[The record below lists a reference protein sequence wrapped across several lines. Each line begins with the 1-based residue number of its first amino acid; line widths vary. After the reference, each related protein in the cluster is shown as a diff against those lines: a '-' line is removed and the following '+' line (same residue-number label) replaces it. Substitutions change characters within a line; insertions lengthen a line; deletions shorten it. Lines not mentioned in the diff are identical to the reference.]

1 LDVAAV
7 HAVTSKGG
15 WLTTRMLWGT
25 VAVLMILTPLGLL
38 AAGVAWGEWSAED
51 FANPDMRQQM
61 MEASGNQPPPEQ
73 TPAGLERLASL
84 WTAPLPDYAPA
95 FIRSPA
101 VGYIFSAMVG
111 TGLIILFFLG
121 VGWLTDKVRGPTTT
135 TG

>member
-1 LDVAAV
+1 
-7 HAVTSKGG
+7 
-15 WLTTRMLWGT
+15 MLWGT

-38 AAGVAWGEWSAED
+38 AAGVAWGEWSTED
-51 FANPDMRQQM
+51 FADPEMRQQIVA
-61 MEASGNQPPPEQ
+61 ASGNQPLPEQ

-101 VGYIFSAMVG
+101 VGYILSAMLG

-121 VGWLTDKVRGPTTT
+121 IGWLTDKIRGAAATTA
-135 TG
+135 G